1 MNGRFP
7 PEDMGIL
14 RAEWRVHACELD
26 DIALI
31 QKSLEWLSGIDDC
44 VVWERDKSFHGP
56 SISTGIVRIGR
67 KKLARES
74 LGRLGSETLLQLLSE
89 GIERRIDDDKNLHL
103 RISLSKLVKGE
114 VRLCLRDRSETFV
127 KGIFKIE
134 SYPGDNHLNII
145 TDLVRSMTY

>member
-7 PEDMGIL
+7 PIDMGIL
-14 RAEWRVHACELD
+14 RAEWRIHACELD

-44 VVWERDKSFHGP
+44 VVWKKDKSFHGP
-56 SISTGIVRIGR
+56 PISTGMVKIGR

-74 LGRLGSETLLQLLSE
+74 LGRLGSETLQQLLSDGLE
-89 GIERRIDDDKNLHL
+89 KRIDDDKNMHL

-114 VRLCLRDRSETFV
+114 VRLCTRDRSEAFV
-127 KGIFKIE
+127 KGLFKIE
-134 SYPGDNHLNII
+134 SYPGDNHLEII
-145 TDLVRSMTY
+145 TELVRSMT

>member
-1 MNGRFP
+1 MKGRFP

-44 VVWERDKSFHGP
+44 VVWERGKSFHGP
-56 SISTGIVRIGR
+56 PISIGIVRIGR

-89 GIERRIDDDKNLHL
+89 GIEKRIDDDKNLHL

-145 TDLVRSMTY
+145 ADLVRSMA

>member
-1 MNGRFP
+1 
-7 PEDMGIL
+7 MGIL

-44 VVWERDKSFHGP
+44 VVWKKDKSFHGP
-56 SISTGIVRIGR
+56 PISIGMVKIGR

-74 LGRLGSETLLQLLSE
+74 LGRLGSETLQQLLSDGLE
-89 GIERRIDDDKNLHL
+89 KRIDDDKNMHL

-114 VRLCLRDRSETFV
+114 VRLCTRDRSEAFV
-127 KGIFKIE
+127 KGLFKIE
-134 SYPGDNHLNII
+134 SYPGDNHLEII
-145 TDLVRSMTY
+145 TELVRSMT

>member
-1 MNGRFP
+1 MKGRFL

-56 SISTGIVRIGR
+56 PISTGIVRIGR

-89 GIERRIDDDKNLHL
+89 GIEKRIDDDKNLHL

-145 TDLVRSMTY
+145 ADLVRSMA

>member
-1 MNGRFP
+1 MKGRFP

-56 SISTGIVRIGR
+56 PISTGIVRIGR

-89 GIERRIDDDKNLHL
+89 GIEKRIDDDKNLHL

-145 TDLVRSMTY
+145 ADLVRSMA

>member
-7 PEDMGIL
+7 PKDMGIL
-14 RAEWRVHACELD
+14 RAEWRIHACELD

-44 VVWERDKSFHGP
+44 VVWKKDKSFHGP
-56 SISTGIVRIGR
+56 PISTGIVKIGR

-74 LGRLGSETLLQLLSE
+74 LGRLGSETLQQLLSDGLE
-89 GIERRIDDDKNLHL
+89 KRIDDDKNMHL

-114 VRLCLRDRSETFV
+114 VRLCTRDRSEAFV
-127 KGIFKIE
+127 KGLFKIE
-134 SYPGDNHLNII
+134 SYPGDNHLEII
-145 TDLVRSMTY
+145 TELVRSMT

>member
-1 MNGRFP
+1 MKGRFL

-31 QKSLEWLSGIDDC
+31 QKSLEWLSGIEDC

-56 SISTGIVRIGR
+56 PISTGIVRIGR

-89 GIERRIDDDKNLHL
+89 GIEKRIDDDKNLHL

-114 VRLCLRDRSETFV
+114 VRLSLRDRSETFV

-145 TDLVRSMTY
+145 ADLVRSMA

>member
-26 DIALI
+26 DISLI

-56 SISTGIVRIGR
+56 PISTGIVRIGR

-89 GIERRIDDDKNLHL
+89 GIEKRIDDDKNLHL

-145 TDLVRSMTY
+145 TDLVRSMT

>member
-1 MNGRFP
+1 
-7 PEDMGIL
+7 MGIL

-31 QKSLEWLSGIDDC
+31 QKSLEWLSGIEDC

-56 SISTGIVRIGR
+56 PISTGIVRIGR

-89 GIERRIDDDKNLHL
+89 GIEKRIDDDKNLHL
-103 RISLSKLVKGE
+103 GSLFLNLSKGKSGSV
-114 VRLCLRDRSETFV
+114 
-127 KGIFKIE
+127 
-134 SYPGDNHLNII
+134 
-145 TDLVRSMTY
+145 

>member
-7 PEDMGIL
+7 PKDMGIL
-14 RAEWRVHACELD
+14 RAEWRIHACELD

-44 VVWERDKSFHGP
+44 VVWKKDKSFHGP
-56 SISTGIVRIGR
+56 PISTGMVKIER

-74 LGRLGSETLLQLLSE
+74 LGRLGSETLQQLLSDGLE
-89 GIERRIDDDKNLHL
+89 KRIDDDKNMHI

-114 VRLCLRDRSETFV
+114 VRLCTRDRNEAFV
-127 KGIFKIE
+127 KGLFKIE
-134 SYPGDNHLNII
+134 SYPGDNHLEII
-145 TDLVRSMTY
+145 TELVRSMT